1 MQTDREREPQGPGP
15 HDKSVPFPIP
25 DRIPIIPLPNTVF
38 FPQTYLPLHIF
49 EPRYRQMVNDA
60 AMGSKCI
67 GVTLLQEGWESD
79 YYGNPP
85 IFPMGCVGRIVS
97 VQPLVDGRSNIL
109 LQGLER
115 FEIQTEHFDRPYR
128 EANIKLTPRMS
139 DARLDPLVRT
149 KLVQTLEDFLKSRDD
164 APTWRALFRVD
175 VSGMHAV
182 GKAVSAG
189 SRQPPAT
196 GSPPW
201 RSAPVHEARPSW
213 GEGLGLMDRAV
224 VIEVSRLS
232 KSYDGL
238 KAVEDLSFQV
248 YRGEIFGLLGPNGA
262 GKSTTLR
269 TLITLLHPT
278 SGLAR
283 VLGHDTVKDADVV
296 RQLIGYVPQER
307 AIDRFLTG
315 REHLELLAA
324 LYHLRK
330 DEGTKRIGELLKL
343 VELEAHADRPA
354 KTYSGGMKRKLDI
367 ACGLLPN
374 PQILFL
380 DEPTL
385 GLDVQS
391 RLRIWDYVRMLKAR
405 GMTVVMSTNYLDE
418 ADQLCDRLAIIDAG
432 KIKTLG
438 SPTELKVG
446 LGGDIVALTI
456 HDANRLPSLAEA
468 VKGLPAIRAVNITA
482 NGLDIRVESPEK
494 VLPAILETASRLDC
508 HVEFIEKHRPRLDD
522 VFIAHTG
529 RAITE
534 SVPEAETT

>member
-1 MQTDREREPQGPGP
+1 M
-15 HDKSVPFPIP
+15 
-25 DRIPIIPLPNTVF
+25 N
-38 FPQTYLPLHIF
+38 
-49 EPRYRQMVNDA
+49 
-60 AMGSKCI
+60 
-67 GVTLLQEGWESD
+67 
-79 YYGNPP
+79 
-85 IFPMGCVGRIVS
+85 
-97 VQPLVDGRSNIL
+97 
-109 LQGLER
+109 
-115 FEIQTEHFDRPYR
+115 
-128 EANIKLTPRMS
+128 
-139 DARLDPLVRT
+139 
-149 KLVQTLEDFLKSRDD
+149 
-164 APTWRALFRVD
+164 
-175 VSGMHAV
+175 
-182 GKAVSAG
+182 
-189 SRQPPAT
+189 
-196 GSPPW
+196 
-201 RSAPVHEARPSW
+201 
-213 GEGLGLMDRAV
+213 RAV
-224 VIEVSRLS
+224 AIEVSCLS
-232 KSYDGL
+232 KTYDGH

-269 TLITLLHPT
+269 TLITLLRPT
-278 SGLAR
+278 SGFAR
-283 VLGHDTVKDADVV
+283 VLGHDTVKEADVV
-296 RQLIGYVPQER
+296 RHLIGYVPQER

-324 LYHLRK
+324 LYHLPK
-330 DEGTKRIGELLKL
+330 AEGRKRIGELLKL

-405 GMTVVMSTNYLDE
+405 GMTVVMTTNYLDE

-456 HDANRLPSLAEA
+456 HEANRLPALAEA
-468 VKGLPAIRAVNITA
+468 LEGLPAIRAVNITA
-482 NGLDIRVESPEK
+482 RGLDIRVESPEK

-508 HVEFIEKHRPRLDD
+508 RVEFIEYHRPRLDD
-522 VFIAHTG
+522 VFMAHTG
-529 RAITE
+529 RSIKDDISAE
-534 SVPEAETT
+534 EANT

>member
-1 MQTDREREPQGPGP
+1 
-15 HDKSVPFPIP
+15 
-25 DRIPIIPLPNTVF
+25 
-38 FPQTYLPLHIF
+38 
-49 EPRYRQMVNDA
+49 
-60 AMGSKCI
+60 
-67 GVTLLQEGWESD
+67 
-79 YYGNPP
+79 
-85 IFPMGCVGRIVS
+85 
-97 VQPLVDGRSNIL
+97 
-109 LQGLER
+109 
-115 FEIQTEHFDRPYR
+115 
-128 EANIKLTPRMS
+128 
-139 DARLDPLVRT
+139 
-149 KLVQTLEDFLKSRDD
+149 
-164 APTWRALFRVD
+164 
-175 VSGMHAV
+175 
-182 GKAVSAG
+182 
-189 SRQPPAT
+189 
-196 GSPPW
+196 
-201 RSAPVHEARPSW
+201 
-213 GEGLGLMDRAV
+213 MDRAV
-224 VIEVSRLS
+224 AIEVSHLS
-232 KSYDGL
+232 KTYDGH

-278 SGLAR
+278 SGFAR

-296 RQLIGYVPQER
+296 RHLIGYVPQER

-315 REHLELLAA
+315 REHLQLLAA
-324 LYHLRK
+324 LYHLPK
-330 DEGTKRIGELLKL
+330 DEGARRIPELLKL

-374 PQILFL
+374 PKILFL

-391 RLRIWDYVRMLKAR
+391 RLRIWDYVRMLKAQ
-405 GMTVVMSTNYLDE
+405 GMTVVMTTNYLDE

-456 HDANRLPSLAEA
+456 HDANRLPALAEA
-468 VKGLPAIRAVNITA
+468 LKGLSAIRAVNITSR
-482 NGLDIRVESPEK
+482 GLDIRVESPEK

-508 HVEFIEKHRPRLDD
+508 RVEFIEYHRPRLDD

-529 RAITE
+529 RSIKDDISAE
-534 SVPEAETT
+534 EANM